1 MTNHAPGRGTCNGLN
16 MRVTDMKSSA
26 RVSICA
32 VAVGLALAG
41 AARAEGVKFMD
52 PTGDDKGPGG
62 YTYPTDAVY
71 TPGSF
76 DLVEVSVDGTD
87 NLDFKVTFNDRLA
100 DPWGMGVGFAT
111 QMVFIFIDK
120 DGEAGK
126 GHTKSLPGL
135 NVEFAPESAWEK
147 VVVFSP
153 QPQSRVLAEVKA
165 KAADLAA
172 DIVVPRRTG
181 GAGNTISAKVKLDE
195 LGGGDPSKWG
205 YQVVVQ
211 SNEGFPDKADL
222 LSRKVNEFEGQ
233 HRFGGGND
241 AECDPHVMDILA
253 GKGAGTPDEAQ
264 AQYDMLKFECG
275 ADGSGGKKATLSVIR
290 K

>member
-1 MTNHAPGRGTCNGLN
+1 MNN
-16 MRVTDMKSSA
+16 KA

-32 VAVGLALAG
+32 LAVGFALAG
-41 AARAEGVKFMD
+41 AAQAEGVKFMD
-52 PTGDDKGPGG
+52 PTGDDDGAGG

-76 DLVEVSVDGTD
+76 DLVEFEVTGGD
-87 NLDFKVTFNDRLA
+87 NADFKVTVNDRLA

-111 QMVFIFIDK
+111 QMVFIFIDQ
-120 DGEAGK
+120 DGAAGK

-135 NVEFAPESAWEK
+135 NLEFAPESAWEK
-147 VVVFSP
+147 VIILSP
-153 QPQSRVLAEVKA
+153 QPASRVSAEVKA
-165 KAADLAA
+165 KAADLSA
-172 DIVVPRRTG
+172 DIVIPRRTVG
-181 GAGNTISAKVKLDE
+181 SGKTISAKVKLDE

-205 YQVVVQ
+205 YQVVMQ
-211 SNEGFPDKADL
+211 SNEGFPDKSDL

-241 AECDPHVMDILA
+241 GDCDPHVIDILA
-253 GKGAGTPDEAQ
+253 GKGAGTPDETQ
-264 AQYDMLKFECG
+264 AQYDMLKHECG
-275 ADGSGGKKATLSVIR
+275 ADGSSVKRATLSVVR